1 MIAAAVVAARM
12 SPNLRA
18 AAIGSRAS
26 LSAVGLNMLVDRVLG
41 VSAGM
46 EMVRVRNVSVM
57 GRFLMVACF
66 VMPGSLSV
74 VVCSLRVMICS
85 LRMMMGSFL

>member
-1 MIAAAVVAARM
+1 
-12 SPNLRA
+12 
-18 AAIGSRAS
+18 
-26 LSAVGLNMLVDRVLG
+26 MLVNRVLG
-41 VSAGM
+41 VICGM

-66 VMPGSLSV
+66 VMLGSLGV

-85 LRMMMGSFL
+85 LRMMMRSFL

>member
-1 MIAAAVVAARM
+1 M

-18 AAIGSRAS
+18 AAIASRAS
-26 LSAVGLNMLVDRVLG
+26 LSAVGLNMLVNRVLG
-41 VSAGM
+41 VIAGM

-57 GRFLMVACF
+57 GRFLMVASF
-66 VMPGSLSV
+66 VMLGSLRV

-85 LRMMMGSFL
+85 LRMVMRSFL